1 MSDIDYSKVGFVE
14 AVFEPRRSVWNLR
27 KICEKN
33 NIDAKTHIA
42 SVWAQDW
49 DVPCIVLGIR
59 LTKLGQE
66 VHGEEELM
74 FKVGSWHGGHHDG
87 EVNIYNHDF
96 VKIGGV

>member
-1 MSDIDYSKVGFVE
+1 MFDIDYSKVGFVE
-14 AVFEPRRSVWNLR
+14 AVFEPRRSIWNLR

-49 DVPCIVLGIR
+49 GVPCMSLCIV

-66 VHGEEELM
+66 VHGEEELL
-74 FKVGSWHGGHHDG
+74 FREGTWHGGHHDG
-87 EVNIYNHDF
+87 EVNLYNHDF
-96 VKIGGV
+96 VKMEEV

>member
-14 AVFEPRRSVWNLR
+14 AVFEPRRSIWNLR

-49 DVPCIVLGIR
+49 GVPCMSLCIV

-66 VHGEEELM
+66 VHGEEELL
-74 FKVGSWHGGHHDG
+74 FREGTWHGGHHDG
-87 EVNIYNHDF
+87 EVNLYNHDF
-96 VKIGGV
+96 VKMEEV